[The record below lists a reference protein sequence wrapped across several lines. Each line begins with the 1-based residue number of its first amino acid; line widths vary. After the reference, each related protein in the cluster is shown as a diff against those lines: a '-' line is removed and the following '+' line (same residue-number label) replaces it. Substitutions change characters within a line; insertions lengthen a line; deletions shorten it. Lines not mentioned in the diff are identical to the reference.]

1 MNGKFKLNYKHY
13 TGLFKSHHTFVDA
26 LRRAFRGL
34 LIHLTENLEWQEKVR
49 EEIYYLEDKE
59 MKTREE
65 ITSRNAKCLRLF
77 ILGCRNVTKYDS
89 STATARF
96 LPGQILSPVE
106 NGRYL

>member
-59 MKTREE
+59 MKT
-65 ITSRNAKCLRLF
+65 NVP
-77 ILGCRNVTKYDS
+77 LGK
-89 STATARF
+89 
-96 LPGQILSPVE
+96 
-106 NGRYL
+106 